1 MTKVVSSESGEKYAQ
16 IKHCLQVKSKLS
28 KKTNSLVDF
37 GERTT
42 GIDLF
47 SGGIVIMDYGLVF
60 WPGVTSKM
68 KLKCFNDGFIY
79 KHAVWL
85 HTMLIGGLDGCGLL
99 VDCCG
104 VFIICLDSHSD
115 GTHSLQ
121 RIHWWTSDAKYL
133 FWWRNKLIYI
143 LEGWVSTYYA
153 NVHFVWTIPL
163 NTQSH

>member
-1 MTKVVSSESGEKYAQ
+1 MHRSSTVSKSSQ
-16 IKHCLQVKSKLS
+16 NKSKQS
-28 KKTNSLVDF
+28 KKNYSLVDF

-85 HTMLIGGLDGCGLL
+85 HTMLIGGLDWRG
-99 VDCCG
+99 VDYLW
-104 VFIICLDSHSD
+104 IIVV
-115 GTHSLQ
+115 
-121 RIHWWTSDAKYL
+121 YL
-133 FWWRNKLIYI
+133 
-143 LEGWVSTYYA
+143 SS
-153 NVHFVWTIPL
+153 VWTLILTAPIHCRGFIGEPVMQ
-163 NTQSH
+163 NICSDEETNSSTSWKTE

>member
-1 MTKVVSSESGEKYAQ
+1 MHRSSTVSKSSQ
-16 IKHCLQVKSKLS
+16 NKSKQS
-28 KKTNSLVDF
+28 KKNYSLVDF

-85 HTMLIGGLDGCGLL
+85 HTMLIGGLDWITCGLL
-99 VDCCG
+99 LC
-104 VFIICLDSHSD
+104 IYH
-115 GTHSLQ
+115 
-121 RIHWWTSDAKYL
+121 L
-133 FWWRNKLIYI
+133 FGL
-143 LEGWVSTYYA
+143 S
-153 NVHFVWTIPL
+153 F
-163 NTQSH
+163 

>member
-1 MTKVVSSESGEKYAQ
+1 MHRSSTVCKSSQ
-16 IKHCLQVKSKLS
+16 NCL
-28 KKTNSLVDF
+28 KKTILWWISVR
-37 GERTT
+37 GQQ

-85 HTMLIGGLDGCGLL
+85 HTMLIGGLDWRD
-99 VDCCG
+99 VDYCC

-121 RIHWWTSDAKYL
+121 RIHWWTSDAKFL

-143 LEGWVSTYYA
+143 LEGCVSTYYA
-153 NVHFVWTIPL
+153 NFNFVGTIPL